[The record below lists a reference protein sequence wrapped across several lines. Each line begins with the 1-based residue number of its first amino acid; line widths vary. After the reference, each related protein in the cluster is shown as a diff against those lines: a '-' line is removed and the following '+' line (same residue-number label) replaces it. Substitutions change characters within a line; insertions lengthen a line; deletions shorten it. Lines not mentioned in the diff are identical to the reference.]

1 MSKFI
6 DTLMTKSASEA
17 VEILATKYA
26 EVQAAKRSNNVK
38 AAGIGEMY
46 DSVRKSFADLPE
58 ESRRAIIGGAA
69 GAGIGGLG
77 SLGVGYVKNRKLK
90 LSDALYG
97 ALAGAVPGAAIGAL
111 STPDPAAAV
120 QTDAQGQ
127 YIMPPKPYGAQP
139 VPDDPARPWSVN
151 PINLFRRSSDEYGG
165 NNAEETPIFS
175 PEFKDNTLGIG
186 IGGFTGAV
194 GGGYLGSKALPGAFD
209 LIGAFKKPRLTGP
222 GVPAEIANLFSS
234 KAKKTYADLER
245 MNAWTNIASKETG
258 LINKVPHNND
268 RLFGDYGLG
277 FTRGGLK
284 TIGGISGGILGFIGG
299 ANAGGAISNTVG
311 DANSLIA
318 DWVKKQPPPKP

>member
-77 SLGVGYVKNRKLK
+77 SLGVGYVKNKKLK

-111 STPDPAAAV
+111 STPGAPAAPAEPEFV
-120 QTDAQGQ
+120 GPPVSQGG
-127 YIMPPKPYGAQP
+127 PK
-139 VPDDPARPWSVN
+139 DRERPWSVAPIDAVRTMFN
-151 PINLFRRSSDEYGG
+151 PSERDRVPLLAIG
-165 NNAEETPIFS
+165 
-175 PEFKDNTLGIG
+175 DNQLGVG
-186 IGGFTGAV
+186 IGGGLGAI
-194 GGGYLGSKALPGAFD
+194 GGGYVGSKALPGAFD
-209 LIGAFKKPRLTGP
+209 LVGAFKAPRVTGP
-222 GVPAEIANLFSS
+222 GVPAEIARLFNTTG
-234 KAKKTYADLER
+234 KKTTADLMR
-245 MNAWTNIASKETG
+245 MNAWTNMVAKDTG
-258 LINKVPHNND
+258 LINKLPHSND

-277 FTRGGLK
+277 LTRGGLK
-284 TIGGISGGILGFIGG
+284 TMGGIGGGILGFLGG

>member
-46 DSVRKSFADLPE
+46 DSVRSSFDGLSE
-58 ESRRAIIGGAA
+58 EARRALIGGAA

-77 SLGVGYVKNRKLK
+77 SLGAGYVKNRKLK

-111 STPDPAAAV
+111 STPDAKPDPNAPTPPPTTPPA
-120 QTDAQGQ
+120 
-127 YIMPPKPYGAQP
+127 
-139 VPDDPARPWSVN
+139 DDPARPWSVN

-175 PEFKDNTLGIG
+175 PEFGKNKLGIG
-186 IGGFTGAV
+186 IGGGLGAI
-194 GGGYLGSKALPGAFD
+194 GGGYVGSKALPGAFD

-222 GVPAEIANLFSS
+222 GVPAEIARLFSS

-268 RLFGDYGLG
+268 RLFGSGL
-277 FTRGGLK
+277 TRGGLK
-284 TIGGISGGILGFIGG
+284 AFGGISGGILGFLGG

>member
-1 MSKFI
+1 M
-6 DTLMTKSASEA
+6 
-17 VEILATKYA
+17 
-26 EVQAAKRSNNVK
+26 
-38 AAGIGEMY
+38 
-46 DSVRKSFADLPE
+46 
-58 ESRRAIIGGAA
+58 
-69 GAGIGGLG
+69 
-77 SLGVGYVKNRKLK
+77 
-90 LSDALYG
+90 
-97 ALAGAVPGAAIGAL
+97 
-111 STPDPAAAV
+111 
-120 QTDAQGQ
+120 
-127 YIMPPKPYGAQP
+127 
-139 VPDDPARPWSVN
+139 
-151 PINLFRRSSDEYGG
+151 NLTRRSSDEYGG

-175 PEFKDNTLGIG
+175 PEFGDNKLGIG

-209 LIGAFKKPRLTGP
+209 LIGGFKKPHITGP
-222 GVPAEIANLFSS
+222 GVPADIVRLFGT
-234 KAKKTYADLER
+234 KGKKTYADLER

-284 TIGGISGGILGFIGG
+284 TIGGISGGILGFLGG

>member
-6 DTLMTKSASEA
+6 DALMTKSASEA

-46 DSVRKSFADLPE
+46 DSVRSSFDGLSDEAK
-58 ESRRAIIGGAA
+58 RALIGGAA

-77 SLGVGYVKNRKLK
+77 SLGAGYVKNKKLK

-97 ALAGAVPGAAIGAL
+97 ALAGAIPGAAIGAL
-111 STPDPAAAV
+111 STPDAKLDPDATKPPPTTPPA
-120 QTDAQGQ
+120 
-127 YIMPPKPYGAQP
+127 
-139 VPDDPARPWSVN
+139 DDPARPWSVN

-175 PEFKDNTLGIG
+175 PEFGKNKLGIG

-209 LIGAFKKPRLTGP
+209 LVGAFKAPRVKGP
-222 GVPAEIANLFSS
+222 GVPADIVRLFNTTG
-234 KAKKTYADLER
+234 KKTTADLMR
-245 MNAWTNIASKETG
+245 MNAWTNMVAKDTG
-258 LINKVPHNND
+258 LINKIPHNND
-268 RLFGDYGLG
+268 RLFGSSL
-277 FTRGGLK
+277 TRGGLK
-284 TIGGISGGILGFIGG
+284 TMGGIGGGILGFLGG

-311 DANSLIA
+311 DANSLIE